1 MVPSFSWGSLLFG
14 AEMGRHPFRER
25 KRGLRALAGGERECP
40 PLPFIKCEMGSP
52 HALLWRMIKGPTP
65 RVSGRGWGP
74 RFPCSSTRLGCR
86 VRPPFPGGAGEEVV
100 SGFGNGRRVSAD
112 RKASLGGSGGG
123 EGKNALDTG

>member
-1 MVPSFSWGSLLFG
+1 M
-14 AEMGRHPFRER
+14 
-25 KRGLRALAGGERECP
+25 P
-40 PLPFIKCEMGSP
+40 PPPFIKCEMGSP